1 MARQTLLSGF
11 FETYLQLSPE
21 EEEQLISEVKKMDN
35 QEGEKVMELMVS
47 YERKGIVNV
56 AKNMLKM
63 DMEDEVI
70 VEATGLSHEE
80 VRSLKEEL
88 DEEV

>member
-1 MARQTLLSGF
+1 MKFDRIYTESIL
-11 FETYLQLSPE
+11 
-21 EEEQLISEVKKMDN
+21 K

-47 YERKGIVNV
+47 YERRGMEKEKVNV

-88 DEEV
+88 EDEA

>member
-1 MARQTLLSGF
+1 
-11 FETYLQLSPE
+11 
-21 EEEQLISEVKKMDN
+21 MD
-35 QEGEKVMELMVS
+35 LMVS

-63 DMEDEVI
+63 DMDDEVI

-80 VRSLKEEL
+80 VHSLKEEL
-88 DEEV
+88 DDEV